1 MSDTSTDLIQLSVE
15 DGIALFELNRPDK
28 RNALSVDLI
37 AAVHAALDAIDLD
50 TTRVLILGGAG
61 KSFCA
66 GMDLHG
72 VLDDPEAMGGM
83 LRGLAHA
90 MQRIRRLPM
99 PTIARVQGAAVGGG
113 CGLAVVCDLAV
124 SHAEARLGYPEVHL
138 GVCPAVVAPWLM
150 RKVGAGPAR
159 AMLLQGGTMT
169 GTEAL
174 AQGMIDRVVER
185 DVLDATVLEMAQELA
200 KGGQQAMAVT
210 KQWLNKLD
218 GSLEDEPLARAAELS
233 AQVIGSIEAQTR
245 LRRILGD

>member
-1 MSDTSTDLIQLSVE
+1 MSDAPSNLVTLSID
-15 DGIALFELNRPDK
+15 DGIALLDLNRPDK

-37 AAVHAALDAIDLD
+37 DALHHTLD
-50 TTRVLILGGAG
+50 GVEREDPRVVIVGGTG

-72 VLDDPEAMGGM
+72 VLDDPTAMGGM
-83 LRGLAHA
+83 LHALARA
-90 MQRIRRLPM
+90 MQRLRLLSM

-113 CGLAVVCDLAV
+113 CGLAVVCDLAL
-124 SHAEARLGYPEVHL
+124 SHAEARLGYPEVSL

-169 GTEAL
+169 GEEAL
-174 AQGMIDRVVER
+174 HRGMIDRIVPR
-185 DVLDATVLEMAQELA
+185 DTLEATALDMARELA
-200 KGGQQAMAVT
+200 KGGQHAMAVT
-210 KQWLNKLD
+210 KHWLNELD
-218 GSLEDEPLARAAELS
+218 GSLDDAPLCRAADVS
-233 AQVIGSIEAQTR
+233 AEVIGSIEAQTR